1 MWIVGVIKMGPDWLY
16 GAEALEGS
24 PLDAQEERSE
34 SFTRFFGEAEPR
46 LRHGLI
52 ARYGGES
59 GSEAAADAMTYAWEH
74 WDRIRVMNNPVGYLY
89 RVGRTSFRRN
99 QRRRVGIDPKP
110 VSEPWAEPALSKALL
125 DLSNRQRS
133 SVVLRHSF
141 CWTYAEI
148 AELLGVSVPT
158 VQKHVSRGLN
168 KLRAELKAGSHA

>member
-1 MWIVGVIKMGPDWLY
+1 MGPDWLCWS
-16 GAEALEGS
+16 EALEGR
-24 PLDAQEERSE
+24 PLDSHEERRE
-34 SFTRFFGEAEPR
+34 SFTRFFAKAEPR
-46 LRHGLI
+46 LRFGLI

-59 GSEAAADAMTYAWEH
+59 GSEAAADAMTFAWEH
-74 WDRIRVMNNPVGYLY
+74 WDRIRVMDNPVGYLY

-99 QRRRVGIDPKP
+99 QRRRVGADPQP
-110 VSEPWAEPALSKALL
+110 VTEPWTEPALPQALR

-141 CWTYAEI
+141 GWTYAEI

-158 VQKHVSRGLN
+158 VQKHVSRGLD

>member
-1 MWIVGVIKMGPDWLY
+1 MEL
-16 GAEALEGS
+16 AEGT
-24 PLDAQEERSE
+24 PLDAQQEQRE
-34 SFTRFFGEAEPR
+34 SFTRFFEEAEPR

-74 WDRIRVMNNPVGYLY
+74 WDRISVMDNPVGYLY
-89 RVGRTSFRRN
+89 RVGRTFFRRN
-99 QRRRVGIDPKP
+99 QRRRVGTNPKA
-110 VSEPWAEPALSKALL
+110 VTEPWTEPALPKALR

-141 CWTYAEI
+141 GWTYAEI

-158 VQKHVSRGLN
+158 VQKHVSRGLD
-168 KLRAELKAGSHA
+168 KLRAELKVGSHA